1 MPEKRV
7 PPPLVLEPD
16 EDGPAAPAELHVE
29 YSGFVHV
36 NLQPNQKPTPQH
48 INESAAMFEGKE
60 RIKTQKLHPLFCR
73 GFKQRLTLK
82 ASATELVAV
91 EPATGK
97 SLVNI
102 PVRRIGCVGVFDR
115 LLFVVGR
122 RPGGGKYNCHRL
134 ECHDT
139 PAAVEAMAV
148 FLAHASKTAFVFD
161 LGSPRLAKRS
171 FLPTLSPRTRRKRSE
186 GRTSSSPLSGRSPHG
201 SPLGSPSPLR
211 RSTSPAHTPVQV
223 HPPTLSAALAHEIV
237 NPRGDRPSK
246 TGSDV
251 GSGDLLSPSRLSVS
265 SSAGPASPRD
275 EPTAAASLLSEFG
288 FGEVDVEIDEAMLDD
303 PDGGG
308 QYGWFPVEAV
318 ASQGVRDELS
328 GLTATDRWI
337 SDTDLS
343 AHPED
348 HAVAGPAECS
358 LCLRSTTSGRER
370 WVCMKN
376 CECSF
381 HETCLELWRCDGHNV
396 CPNCSAPISLMKFYG
411 RLLGKHMSPRPM
423 TPENSE
429 TLIREGCTAVVGA
442 KLKCVVNLKINAA
455 HLRFE
460 GVSGDFAIRFKR
472 AIEDVVRVDLFD
484 NARICVTFVPDEES
498 AEGAEPAPIVFG
510 QVAEASDDGHVLQ
523 FFGVADA
530 AEGRHFFD
538 GIVRQLEQSGK
549 WAGTKHVWDSAPN
562 V

>member
-1 MPEKRV
+1 MAHPARCGALRWNILVSSSQFLTRFVISAAKPEADAAAHQRV
-7 PPPLVLEPD
+7 GRHVRRKGADQNPEASPLVLPRIQ
-16 EDGPAAPAELHVE
+16 AAAHAESLGNRTVSR
-29 YSGFVHV
+29 YV
-36 NLQPNQKPTPQH
+36 TPQ
-48 INESAAMFEGKE
+48 IRVFLPSAPQPTRMRRFI
-60 RIKTQKLHPLFCR
+60 RQPLCLR
-73 GFKQRLTLK
+73 R
-82 ASATELVAV
+82 VAV

-134 ECHDT
+134 KCHDT

-223 HPPTLSAALAHEIV
+223 HPPTLSAALAHEIA
-237 NPRGDRPSK
+237 NPRGDRPSR

-308 QYGWFPVEAV
+308 QYGWFPVEAM

-337 SDTDLS
+337 SETDLS
-343 AHPED
+343 AYPED

-423 TPENSE
+423 TPENSG

-460 GVSGDFAIRFKR
+460 GVSGALPSASSAIRVLER
-472 AIEDVVRVDLFD
+472 AHSSLPSLRRQVTLPFD
-484 NARICVTFVPDEES
+484 S
-498 AEGAEPAPIVFG
+498 
-510 QVAEASDDGHVLQ
+510 S
-523 FFGVADA
+523 
-530 AEGRHFFD
+530 
-538 GIVRQLEQSGK
+538 EQSRT
-549 WAGTKHVWDSAPN
+549 W
-562 V
+562 